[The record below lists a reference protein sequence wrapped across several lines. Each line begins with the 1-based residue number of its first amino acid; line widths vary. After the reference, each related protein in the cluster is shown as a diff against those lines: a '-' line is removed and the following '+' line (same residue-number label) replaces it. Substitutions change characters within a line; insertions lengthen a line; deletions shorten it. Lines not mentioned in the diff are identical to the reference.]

1 MEYTEKEKQI
11 LTVLQRTDFK
21 NLSKNDLLSFAS
33 KLSEMRPE
41 VASQVIAQFPEF
53 AKLLHS
59 ALIEYKEMLG
69 KVIESDNASIQEV
82 YNTANKELD
91 SAAQSRVHFYDLAD
105 KVRSDLSKCLD
116 NPDMS
121 PEQQKEI
128 RDQEMEILRMAGEK
142 DSEIREQELEMAHV
156 VDKKDSEKRAFNW
169 KLIGTVSGVLVAV
182 VGVAAGALGGDFNL
196 RLPGKGDDIGK
207 LT

>member
-1 MEYTEKEKQI
+1 MEYTDKEKQI
-11 LTVLQRTDFK
+11 LTILQRSDFK
-21 NLSKNDLLSFAS
+21 NLSKNDLISFAS

-41 VASQVIAQFPEF
+41 VAAQVIAQFPEF
-53 AKLLHS
+53 ANLLRN
-59 ALIEYKEMLG
+59 AFVEYREMLG
-69 KVIESDNASIQEV
+69 KVIESDDASIHEV
-82 YNTANKELD
+82 YSTANKELE
-91 SAAQSRVHFYDLAD
+91 SASQSRIQFYDLAD

-116 NPDMS
+116 NPNMT

-128 RDQEMEILRMAGEK
+128 LDQELKILRMAGEK
-142 DSEIREQELEMAHV
+142 DKDIREQELEMAHI

-169 KLIGTVSGVLVAV
+169 KMIGTISGVVIAV

-196 RLPGKGDDIGK
+196 RLPGKGDGADK